1 MFSHLNFLS
10 NFLMG
15 AWLSWNPLA
24 QICAAALLKLLLM
37 VQYAPKSLNYLVYT
51 ITDAKNTFQWLKGDG
66 IDVSFKLAVIQ
77 MKIHNSRSEQVDC
90 KSVLLPKKT
99 EPNFLICTLMFV
111 NSDINHHLYA
121 VVSAVVQLTA
131 SFAFGRNELGRRPLL
146 MTSGIT
152 MSFRLSVLNSLSFIE
167 RLLIF
172 EIMAVWTT
180 CPYYVF
186 SCFSVH
192 SPVSRPLLGKLNPLE
207 FGLRDIFYYNI

>member
-1 MFSHLNFLS
+1 M
-10 NFLMG
+10 
-15 AWLSWNPLA
+15 
-24 QICAAALLKLLLM
+24 LLLM
-37 VQYAPKSLNYLVYT
+37 VQYAPKSLNYLVYS

-77 MKIHNSRSEQVDC
+77 MKNHNSRSEQDDC

-121 VVSAVVQLTA
+121 VVSAVAQLTA
-131 SFAFGRNELGRRPLL
+131 SFAFGINELGRRPLL

-152 MSFRLSVLNSLSFIE
+152 MSFRLSALNSLFFID

-172 EIMAVWTT
+172 EIMAV
-180 CPYYVF
+180 
-186 SCFSVH
+186 
-192 SPVSRPLLGKLNPLE
+192 
-207 FGLRDIFYYNI
+207 

>member
-24 QICAAALLKLLLM
+24 QICAAAPLMLLLM
-37 VQYAPKSLNYLVYT
+37 VQYAPESLNYLVYS
-51 ITDAKNTFQWLKGDG
+51 ITDAKNTFQWLKG
-66 IDVSFKLAVIQ
+66 
-77 MKIHNSRSEQVDC
+77 
-90 KSVLLPKKT
+90 
-99 EPNFLICTLMFV
+99 
-111 NSDINHHLYA
+111 
-121 VVSAVVQLTA
+121 
-131 SFAFGRNELGRRPLL
+131 NELGRRPLL

-152 MSFRLSVLNSLSFIE
+152 MSFRLSALNSLFFIE